1 MSSRT
6 DPEMGAAATS
16 VDGAPPGPA
25 TAPPILVTP
34 ALLRDWRLPAPGGS
48 KYSRGQVLVVG
59 GARQTPGAVMLAGV
73 TSLRVGAGRLTMS
86 AARSVAGAMAVAV
99 PESGVVG
106 LPENESGS
114 VLGKAA
120 EQLRASIERADAVL
134 IGSGLDDPDETG
146 SLLRQVLPLIGER
159 TLVVLDAFA
168 LGVLPGLN
176 GADGIDALSGR
187 LVLTPNDE
195 EATRLLDDGHTGGR
209 DGGHGGSD
217 SGGGHGGGDSGGD
230 SNDDDSQVALDI
242 ARKFGAVVSCR
253 GRIAAP
259 DGQQWEISTGY
270 EGLGTS
276 GSGDVLAG
284 AVVGLL
290 ARGASPS
297 QAACWATHAHAA
309 AGDRL
314 AAKVG
319 ALGYL
324 ARELVDE
331 LPAVLTE
338 LGT

>member
-1 MSSRT
+1 
-6 DPEMGAAATS
+6 MGAAATS

-176 GADGIDALSGR
+176 GADGVDALSGR

-195 EATRLLDDGHTGGR
+195 EATRLLDDGPPAGGTAGTAAAIAVAGTAAATAAATATTTTVR
-209 DGGHGGSD
+209 WRWISPGS
-217 SGGGHGGGDSGGD
+217 SERWSA
-230 SNDDDSQVALDI
+230 VA
-242 ARKFGAVVSCR
+242 
-253 GRIAAP
+253 
-259 DGQQWEISTGY
+259 
-270 EGLGTS
+270 
-276 GSGDVLAG
+276 
-284 AVVGLL
+284 
-290 ARGASPS
+290 GASPRPTGS
-297 QAACWATHAHAA
+297 SGKSPPVTRGSAPREAGTCWQEPSSDCWPGARPPLRRRAGPPMPTPRPATGWRRRSAPSDIWRANWWTNC
-309 AGDRL
+309 R
-314 AAKVG
+314 
-319 ALGYL
+319 
-324 ARELVDE
+324 RC
-331 LPAVLTE
+331 
-338 LGT
+338 